1 MKFTIKEIETAITT
15 IFMKYDING
24 DGVLSREEMSVLV
37 KEASIQLGIEPLT
50 SLEMEDF
57 FTRIDQN
64 KDNRIDPNE
73 LKLYFIEYA
82 ETIPEN

>member
-1 MKFTIKEIETAITT
+1 MHAVFGHCIVLVYISVEP
-15 IFMKYDING
+15 NG

-50 SLEMEDF
+50 TLEMEDF

-73 LKLYFIEYA
+73 LKLYFIEYV